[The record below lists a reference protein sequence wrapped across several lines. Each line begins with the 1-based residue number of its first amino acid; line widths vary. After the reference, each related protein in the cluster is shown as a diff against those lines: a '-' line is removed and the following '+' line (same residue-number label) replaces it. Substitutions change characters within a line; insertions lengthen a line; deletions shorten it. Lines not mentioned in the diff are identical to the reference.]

1 MENKGYFIDEAEN
14 PGGNDWDMKNLF
26 FILFNKY
33 LIKLYDF
40 YFFLRI
46 IVNTVRWKYG

>member
-26 FILFNKY
+26 FILLCSGIGTGQNHP
-33 LIKLYDF
+33 LC
-40 YFFLRI
+40 
-46 IVNTVRWKYG
+46 G